1 MNISELDKADLL
13 ETEISILKRI
23 ADSQPSGMGNYY
35 TAIGILEMR
44 VHQLRGDECL
54 DC

>member
-1 MNISELDKADLL
+1 MNISELDNADLL
-13 ETEISILKRI
+13 ETEIEILQRR
-23 ADSQPSGMGNYY
+23 ADSQLSGMGNYY

-44 VHQLRGDECL
+44 VKQLRGEQCL